1 LEGWKVGEELMEV
14 ADKIKP
20 DTDTITS
27 INPFDLSVIGEVK
40 AARQKEINEAIQQAQ
55 RAYRTWKRLAYQ
67 ERSKYLLRFRD
78 IILNRLDEI
87 ASLITQETGKPISEA
102 LPTEILP
109 ALETLTYFAENAE
122 RLLSDERI
130 EYENRLLARKRGY
143 TTYEPLGV
151 IGIISPWNYPLAI
164 PVSQIA
170 TALITGNTV
179 ILKPSELACFVG
191 LKISEIAKEVGLPEG
206 VLTVLPGDKLTG
218 KLLSESDVN
227 KVIFTGKTT
236 TGKSVLR
243 VSAERILPVT
253 LELSGKDPM
262 IVLSDANLSRTIKGA
277 VYGAF
282 IDAGQSCCAVERVYV
297 MWDIAESF
305 IAGVVQQVNGLTV
318 GDPAEPDT
326 EIGPL
331 VSEEIRSHVESHV
344 ADAIQKGA
352 KVLTGGVRPDKLPGY
367 FYLPTVLTSVDHS
380 MLVMQEETL
389 GPVMPIM
396 VVDSTAQAIELA
408 NDSKYGLS
416 ASVWASDANVALEVA
431 HKLEAGTVIVND
443 VLFTFGAVECAWGG
457 TKESGIGRT
466 QAVHGLRE
474 VCNVKHISY
483 DSGKRNTMP
492 LWYPYD
498 EKYQE
503 FMNLVLKRE
512 YSHDLRTRFKSSSEL
527 LSHWRRIV
535 GKRADE

>member
-1 LEGWKVGEELMEV
+1 M

-20 DTDTITS
+20 DNDMITS
-27 INPFDLSVIGEVK
+27 TNPFDLNVLGEVK
-40 AARQKEINEAIQQAQ
+40 AARQKEIGEAIQQAR

-67 ERSKYLLRFRD
+67 ERAKYLLRFRD
-78 IILNRLDEI
+78 VILNRLDELV
-87 ASLITQETGKPISEA
+87 SLVTQETGKPTSEV
-102 LPTEILP
+102 LPTEIFP
-109 ALETLTYFAENAE
+109 ALEALTYFAANAE
-122 RLLSDERI
+122 RLLADERI
-130 EYENRLLARKRGY
+130 EYDNRLLARKRGY

-151 IGIISPWNYPLAI
+151 IGIITPWNYPIAVPI
-164 PVSQIA
+164 SQIA
-170 TALITGNTV
+170 TTLITGNTA

-191 LKISEIAKEVGLPEG
+191 LKLADIAQEAGLPKG

-218 KLLSESDVN
+218 KLLSEADIN
-227 KVIFTGKTT
+227 KIIFTGKTP
-236 TGKSVLR
+236 TGRCVLR
-243 VSAERILPVT
+243 ASAERILPIT
-253 LELSGKDPM
+253 LELGGKDPM
-262 IVLSDANLSRTIKGA
+262 IVLSDANLSRAVKGA

-282 IDAGQSCCAVERVYV
+282 INAGQSCCAVERIYV

-318 GDPAEPDT
+318 GDPAKPET

-331 VSEEIRSHVESHV
+331 ASAEIRSHVESQV

-352 KVLTGGVRPDKLPGY
+352 KVLTGGARPENLSGY
-367 FYLPTVLTSVDHS
+367 FYRPTVLTSVNHS
-380 MLVMQEETL
+380 MLVMQEETF

-408 NDSKYGLS
+408 NDAKYGLS
-416 ASVWASDANVALEVA
+416 ASVWASDANLTLEVA
-431 HKLEAGTVIVND
+431 HQLDAGTVIVND

-466 QAVHGLRE
+466 HAVQGLRG
-474 VCNVKHISY
+474 VCNVKHISF

-512 YSHDLRTRFKSSSEL
+512 YSHDLKTRFKSSSEL